1 MIQIGDNVVTT
12 TSARR
17 RRVLTSVAV
26 LVGSAVALTG
36 CGLTSDNGSATHSN
50 KALTV
55 WHEFSGD
62 GGTAMDTV
70 IKGYNKKYPDASF
83 KGRAI
88 ANDEVNTVVRTG
100 LSGNNPPTVLQYE
113 GYQQTADYAKAGQL
127 MDITDWYNKHSKDF
141 TYGQSQA
148 VKDAC
153 EYKGKI
159 YCIPWNVD
167 TSEQLFVNPEI
178 MKQQGLTA
186 PTTIAELK
194 ADAAKL
200 KGPGVNPISL
210 YAGDGWPAA
219 HWWYLLTIQRCGV
232 ATILAAA
239 KQQGAKWDDPCFL
252 QSAQDLY
259 DLGQAGV
266 FPKGVGGQDY
276 NAMLQLF
283 LSGKAAMMNTG
294 TWFNSTL
301 QDTPPKFETQAVP
314 FPQVDPSKPSKQIL
328 GGFTN
333 VFGVPA
339 KSGNTDAGLQ
349 FLDYISTPANGAGA
363 LFAKSGLINVVV
375 GADKDMSP
383 RVKASYQAITAA
395 LALPG
400 TNVIA
405 YFENLVPP
413 SVGEDNMYNGSAALS
428 AGTMKPKDFVTKL
441 QQAAASAANQ

>member
-1 MIQIGDNVVTT
+1 M
-12 TSARR
+12 SRR
-17 RRVLTSVAV
+17 RGRALTSLAV
-26 LVGSAVALTG
+26 LAGSAVALTG
-36 CGLTSDNGSATHSN
+36 CGLSSGGSSASSN
-50 KALTV
+50 KPLTV
-55 WHEFSGD
+55 WHEFSGE

-70 IKGYNKKYPDASF
+70 ITGYNKANPKAKF

-88 ANDEVNTVVRTG
+88 ANDQVNTIVRTG
-100 LSGNNPPTVLQYE
+100 LSGSNPPTVLQYE

-127 MDITDWYNKHSKDF
+127 MDITSWYDKHKQDF
-141 TYGQSQA
+141 TYGESQA

-153 EYKGKI
+153 QYKGKV

-167 TSEQLFVNPEI
+167 TSEQLFVNPDL
-178 MKQQGLTA
+178 MKQHGLTA
-186 PTTIAELK
+186 PATIAALK
-194 ADAAKL
+194 SEAGKL
-200 KGPGVNPISL
+200 KGASVNPISL

-219 HWWYLLTIQRCGV
+219 HWWYLLSIQRCSV
-232 ATILAAA
+232 DTILAAA
-239 KQQGAKWDDPCFL
+239 KQSGAKWDDPCFL

-259 DLGQAGV
+259 DIGKAGV
-266 FPKGVGGQDY
+266 FPQGVQGQDY

-301 QDTPPKFETQAVP
+301 AQTPPKFETQAVP

-339 KSGNTDAGLQ
+339 RSGNTDAGLK
-349 FLDYISTPANGAGA
+349 FLDYLADPGTGAGA
-363 LFAKSGLINVVV
+363 AFSKSGLINVVK
-375 GADKDMSP
+375 GADKEMNP
-383 RVKASYQAITAA
+383 RVKASYDQIANA

-400 TNVIA
+400 NNVVA

-413 SVGEDNMYNGSAALS
+413 SVGEDVMYNGSAALAS
-428 AGTMKPKDFVTKL
+428 GSMTPKDFVTKL
-441 QQAAASAANQ
+441 QKAAETAAKKK

>member
-1 MIQIGDNVVTT
+1 M
-12 TSARR
+12 SARR
-17 RRVLTSVAV
+17 RRTLTSLAV
-26 LVGSAVALTG
+26 LAGSAVALTG
-36 CGLTSDNGSATHSN
+36 CGLNNGSGGAASSD

-55 WHEFSGD
+55 WHEFSGE

-70 IKGYNKKYPDASF
+70 IKGYNKENPDGKF

-113 GYQQTADYAKAGQL
+113 GYQQTTDYAKAGQL
-127 MDITDWYNKHSKDF
+127 MDITDWYNKHVDNF
-141 TYGQSQA
+141 TYGESQA

-167 TSEQLFVNPEI
+167 TSEQLFVNPDI
-178 MKQQGLTA
+178 MKQQGITA
-186 PTTIAELK
+186 PATIEDLK
-194 ADAAKL
+194 SEAAKL
-200 KGPGVNPISL
+200 KGTGINPISL

-219 HWWYLLTIQRCGV
+219 HWWYLLSIQRCSV
-232 ATILAAA
+232 DTILKAA
-239 KQQGAKWDDPCFL
+239 KQDGAKWDDPCFL

-266 FPKGVGGQDY
+266 FPQGVEGQDY

-301 QDTPPKFETQAVP
+301 ADTPPKFETQAVP
-314 FPQVDPSKPSKQIL
+314 FPQVDPSKPSEQIL

-339 KSGNTDAGLQ
+339 NSGNTDAGLK
-349 FLDYISTPANGAGA
+349 FLDYISDPDSGAGA
-363 LFAKSGLINVVV
+363 EFAKSGLVNVIV
-375 GADKDMSP
+375 GADKEMNP
-383 RVKASYQAITAA
+383 RVKASYDQIAKA
-395 LALPG
+395 LSLPG
-400 TNVIA
+400 ENVIA

-413 SVGEDNMYNGSAALS
+413 SVGEDIMYNGTAALTS
-428 AGTMKPKDFVTKL
+428 GSMKPQEYVTQL
-441 QQAAASAANQ
+441 QQAAESAANQ